1 MATHYLIKKKAHSFL
16 TQLLNIF
23 YLLNDTKSLLFS
35 KFLLQ
40 SFNSSFLNVLLYLYS
55 LPYLLKF
62 YYLFTGTLGIG
73 CMVTVTFKF
82 IVMC

>member
-1 MATHYLIKKKAHSFL
+1 MATHYLIKKKVHTFL

-23 YLLNDTKSLLFS
+23 YLLNETKSLLFS

-62 YYLFTGTLGIG
+62 YYLFPGTLGIG